1 MLLGIAL
8 NNFYSVIMAIYGI
21 YLILFFKELNYK
33 KILYLNLF
41 LIFSLILIF
50 SSLISI
56 FQIQSLKT
64 SVPYLL
70 YYFYFVAAI
79 HIINEWKEKNYR
91 FFLISIYITVI
102 LLFSYAIVEYFT
114 LLKND
119 QGELDYLYRNSGL
132 KSLFENKVLGIYLLK
147 IFPLFIGLKLFLKDK
162 FKYFDF
168 ILIFMIIL
176 MIFLSY
182 HRTSIIILFLFIF
195 MTYIFIHELRKI
207 ISIIAALLAFII
219 FLTQI
224 LFVDF
229 SDSVVSKT
237 KNQIFSSSGIKLYPD
252 HYLGHFNTS
261 IKMIKQNL
269 LLGTGPNTFKD
280 LCSDKKYEYIYTE
293 FIGKNSNL
301 VKLNSC
307 STHTHN
313 YYLQIFSEGGIFSF
327 CLLIFFYFFIFKE
340 LVFCYLKKNSLNDNV
355 LYKTC
360 LISTFCSFL
369 PFSPNVDF
377 FNTYLNSLLYLPCIF
392 ILYFKLNNKGFFKKN

>member
-1 MLLGIAL
+1 
-8 NNFYSVIMAIYGI
+8 
-21 YLILFFKELNYK
+21 
-33 KILYLNLF
+33 
-41 LIFSLILIF
+41 
-50 SSLISI
+50 
-56 FQIQSLKT
+56 
-64 SVPYLL
+64 
-70 YYFYFVAAI
+70 
-79 HIINEWKEKNYR
+79 
-91 FFLISIYITVI
+91 
-102 LLFSYAIVEYFT
+102 
-114 LLKND
+114 
-119 QGELDYLYRNSGL
+119 
-132 KSLFENKVLGIYLLK
+132 
-147 IFPLFIGLKLFLKDK
+147 
-162 FKYFDF
+162 
-168 ILIFMIIL
+168 MIIL

-195 MTYIFIHELRKI
+195 MTYIFIYELRKI

-237 KNQIFSSSGIKLYPD
+237 KKQIFSSSGIKLYPD

-261 IKMIKQNL
+261 IKMIKKNL

-360 LISTFCSFL
+360 LISTFCNFF

-377 FNTYLNSLLYLPCIF
+377 FNTYLNTVLYLPCIF